1 MRIFN
6 VAQKAK
12 FVLRT
17 VVSFEKEAKDQF
29 EDVMYNRE
37 GFDLDGSNK
46 NGFEIQG
53 FDRNGLNK
61 GALNGF

>member
-1 MRIFN
+1 MRLFN

-29 EDVMYNRE
+29 EDAMYHRE
-37 GFDLDGSNK
+37 GFDLDGLNK
-46 NGFEIQG
+46 NGIGIQG
-53 FDRNGLNK
+53 FDQSGLNK